1 MWQRAKRQVAAAVV
15 AAALV
20 AGPAVGAAAGEFT
33 FEDFTLR
40 TSEDL
45 LDICTVEPANE
56 SHNEA
61 VAFCY
66 GFFQGGTHYHR
77 ALTSGPKYAP
87 IACPTEPMSVQQ
99 LVSVFV
105 AYARANPQH
114 LAEQPMDTAFRAMVA
129 QWPCS

>member
-1 MWQRAKRQVAAAVV
+1 M
-15 AAALV
+15 LS
-20 AGPAVGAAAGEFT
+20 AGPVGGARAGEFT
-33 FEDFTLR
+33 FDDFTLT

-45 LDICTVEPANE
+45 LDICTVEPAHN
-56 SHNEA
+56 SHFEA
-61 VAFCY
+61 MAFCY
-66 GFFQGGTHYHR
+66 GYFQGGVHYHR

-87 IACPTEPMSVQQ
+87 IACPTEPVSVQQ

-105 AYARANPQH
+105 TYARANPQH